1 MKKEHLKKLSKEEL
15 EWAIY
20 IVTKDK
26 TLSVQEMQAKIKKV
40 FKTFV
45 PLWEIN
51 LHLTNRNEENFGV
64 EHRKMQYGYN
74 YD

>member
-15 EWAIY
+15 TWAIY

-26 TLSVQEMQAKIKKV
+26 RLNSHEMQVKIQEV

-51 LHLTNRNEENFGV
+51 LHLADKWKENFSV